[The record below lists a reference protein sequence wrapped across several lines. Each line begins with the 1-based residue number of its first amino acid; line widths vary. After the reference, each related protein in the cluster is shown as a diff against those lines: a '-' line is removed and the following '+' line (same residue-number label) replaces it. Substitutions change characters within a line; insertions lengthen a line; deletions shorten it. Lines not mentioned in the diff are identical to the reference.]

1 MEDSSELLNETD
13 GFSQFIGIIIAVAVI
28 IFTLVFF
35 TFWQRRKSAKR
46 NILLTGLCEAGK
58 TYLFTRFVQ
67 DRCIPTYTSA
77 RENIGEI
84 KIKDRNLQII
94 DIPGHERLR
103 YKFLDKYKTSAVG
116 IVFIIDS
123 VTIKNDI
130 RDVTEFLYNLLSDST
145 IQKVPL
151 LILCNKQEQKTAKS
165 SSDIKSL
172 LEKEMDLVRVT
183 KSSQLEA
190 TDDTSASSFIG
201 IQGKDFKFDH
211 LNTEIQFDEFYSSNF
226 NKEALQDTFRKIFL

>member
-1 MEDSSELLNETD
+1 MEDSSGLLNETD
-13 GFSQFIGIIIAVAVI
+13 GFSQFIRIIIAVAVI
-28 IFTLVFF
+28 IFTLVVF

-58 TYLFTRFVQ
+58 TYLFNKFR
-67 DRCIPTYTSA
+67 S
-77 RENIGEI
+77 
-84 KIKDRNLQII
+84 LQII
-94 DIPGHERLR
+94 DLPGHERLR

-151 LILCNKQEQKTAKS
+151 LILCNKQEEKTAKS
-165 SSDIKSL
+165 SDDIKLL

-190 TDDTSASSFIG
+190 TDDTSASFFIG
-201 IQGKDFKFDH
+201 IQGKDFKFEH
-211 LNTEIQFDEFYSSNF
+211 LNTEIQFEELNSNKF
-226 NKEALQDTFRKIFL
+226 NKETLQETFRKIFL

>member
-84 KIKDRNLQII
+84 KIKDVN
-94 DIPGHERLR
+94 
-103 YKFLDKYKTSAVG
+103 KYKTSAVG